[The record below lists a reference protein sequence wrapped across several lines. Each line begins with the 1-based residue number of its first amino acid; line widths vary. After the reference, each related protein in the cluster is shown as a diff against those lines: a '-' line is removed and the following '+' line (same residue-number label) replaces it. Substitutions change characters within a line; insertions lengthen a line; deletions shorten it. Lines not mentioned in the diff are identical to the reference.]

1 MIEPIVVTVEEE
13 SPITVAVNSED
24 KISVDLSN
32 VEYVELLPDPI
43 DLAEYQSTAHE
54 NKYYFIK
61 G

>member
-13 SPITVAVNSED
+13 NPITVAVNSED
-24 KISVDLSN
+24 KIAVDLSN

-43 DLAEYQSTAHE
+43 DLSEYQSIVHE